1 VSRLKVQIAA
11 SGTGSERA
19 KVASVSY
26 EEAARKPLAAGG
38 ETPQGIG
45 PIRDRIYETQR
56 LGEMVRN

>member
-1 VSRLKVQIAA
+1 VQIAA

-45 PIRDRIYETQR
+45 PIRDRIYETQH